1 MGLTDECSV
10 APGPQLEQKEHVHR
24 QMGEMGLENRSRHGC
39 PSFGG
44 YVLEDTDTREAGY
57 IWG

>member
-1 MGLTDECSV
+1 MNAV
-10 APGPQLEQKEHVHR
+10 WPKLEQKEHVHR
-24 QMGEMGLENRSRHGC
+24 QMGEMGLENRSRHGR